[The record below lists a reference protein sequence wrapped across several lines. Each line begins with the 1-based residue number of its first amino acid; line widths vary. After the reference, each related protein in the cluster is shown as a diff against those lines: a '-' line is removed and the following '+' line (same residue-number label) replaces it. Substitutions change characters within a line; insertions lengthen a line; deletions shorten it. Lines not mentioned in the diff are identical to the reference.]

1 MTVRPMTIA
10 EAVPLMVASMLGM
23 ALSPVFPY
31 IFLPIAAA
39 GLSGLIFRGRLPLA
53 ACAALLGAA
62 GVAVFDPTTIAFVF
76 PVAIALVAAIVLLAK
91 GRNVQGVT
99 AGLIA
104 VIGGGWIASAA
115 IAARAIGTTLPALWN
130 DAIKSI
136 IEEAQTTLGAAASES
151 TIAQLQSWMELLAST
166 WPATYMILGIITA
179 VFVVTTIAWSGR
191 RSPIALD
198 VPLLTRL
205 DLTAHV
211 LWPLIAGVL
220 LVAASYAKVSS
231 AALLGAIG
239 LNLLLCARMFF
250 LFQGLGVMTAVLEK
264 LQVTRTG
271 RVLGIFG
278 FVILDVLTFAV
289 SFTGLVDFW
298 FNFRRLPRDGFTP
311 ATAEDHTP
319 DR

>member
-10 EAVPLMVASMLGM
+10 EAVPLMIASMLGM

-39 GLSGLIFRGRLPLA
+39 GLSSLVFRGRLPLA

-62 GVAVFDPTTIAFVF
+62 GVAVFDLTTAVFVF
-76 PVAIALVAAIVLLAK
+76 PVALALVAAIVLLAK
-91 GRNVQGVT
+91 GRNVQAVT

-115 IAARAIGTTLPALWN
+115 IAARAIGTTLPVMWN
-130 DAIKSI
+130 DAVKSI
-136 IEEAQTTLGAAASES
+136 IEEAQTTLGSAASAS
-151 TIAQLQSWMELLAST
+151 TIAQLQSWMKLLAST
-166 WPATYMILGIITA
+166 WPATYVILGIITA
-179 VFVVTTIAWSGR
+179 MFVITTIAWSGR
-191 RSPIALD
+191 RSPVTLD
-198 VPLLTRL
+198 VPPLTRL
-205 DLTAHV
+205 DLTAHA
-211 LWPLIAGVL
+211 LWPLVAGVL

-231 AALLGAIG
+231 AALLGTIG
-239 LNLLLCARMFF
+239 LNLLLCVRMFL
-250 LFQGLGVMTAVLEK
+250 LFQGLGVMTAVLDR
-264 LQVTRTG
+264 LQVARTG
-271 RVLGIFG
+271 RVLGIVG
-278 FVILDVLTFAV
+278 FVLLDAFTFAV

-311 ATAEDHTP
+311 ATVEDHTP